1 MFIDRTG
8 LPYEQPRIQKPLIV
22 SREEI
27 EAEVERLASLP
38 APANGRRM
46 SIICNPATGP
56 GNGFAPGTGITL
68 SVLKPGERTKPIRHN
83 SSQVNFCIQGAG
95 QTVIDYK
102 DIRLLQG
109 FTPERAKIF
118 PRRISGTCA
127 KHQRKVMQAIKR
139 ARILALL
146 PFTSD

>member
-1 MFIDRTG
+1 MRGRESAGRGRGGDRKRQFKKKF
-8 LPYEQPRIQKPLIV
+8 LFRK
-22 SREEI
+22 
-27 EAEVERLASLP
+27 
-38 APANGRRM
+38 
-46 SIICNPATGP
+46 
-56 GNGFAPGTGITL
+56 
-68 SVLKPGERTKPIRHN
+68 KK
-83 SSQVNFCIQGAG
+83 FCKFCDEKIAF
-95 QTVIDYK
+95 IDYK